1 MTKNLLATGWHLQLF
16 PMETSNIQI
25 SLDIELSKKKIFRGY
40 NKKIQGVLL
49 LISICLCAANL

>member
-25 SLDIELSKKKIFRGY
+25 SLDIELSKKK
-40 NKKIQGVLL
+40 KDIQGLQ
-49 LISICLCAANL
+49 